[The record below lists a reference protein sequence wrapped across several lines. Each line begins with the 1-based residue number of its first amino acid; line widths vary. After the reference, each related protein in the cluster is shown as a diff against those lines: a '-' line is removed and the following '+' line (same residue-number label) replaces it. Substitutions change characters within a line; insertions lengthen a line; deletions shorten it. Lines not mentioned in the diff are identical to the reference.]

1 MSEKDIKDPVYYQ
14 ELVHKLVTGTITPA
28 EKEWLEQWYNAN
40 QDSPVEIPASFVAS
54 ETEHENRLLAKIRQQ
69 AALDQQVVPVHGA
82 RVVTAYRWW
91 AVAAAVLLL
100 ISAGMYFFNNRD
112 GHTGLAATPKNLP
125 ALAVT
130 PVTKNVLTLPDGSQI
145 WLDEVQN
152 GQIAQLGHTTITR
165 QNNRIIYTTTDAAD
179 DDAGYHVISTARG
192 SAYEVVLTDG
202 SLIWL
207 NAASSIRFP
216 TAFAGPERVVDL
228 SGQAW
233 FDVQHADKVP
243 FLVHSGTLTTSV
255 LGTAFDIKDYPDEKD
270 RVVAVQRGK
279 VKVQTGA
286 KVLAT
291 LVKGQQVKISADTIT
306 HQQPVDTLAIG
317 GWKQGNLVYTDETLE
332 TIVADLQRVFNH
344 SIIIKNDT
352 LKNVKATGIFHK
364 RTGIQQVLD
373 IICNITDSHL
383 SKKNGIFIIE

>member
-1 MSEKDIKDPVYYQ
+1 MSGKDIKDPDYYQ
-14 ELVHKLVTGTITPA
+14 ELAHKLVTGTITPA
-28 EKEWLEQWYNAN
+28 EKELLEQWYNAD
-40 QDSPVEIPASFVAS
+40 QDSPIKIPASFAIN
-54 ETEHENRLLAKIRQQ
+54 ETEHENRLLAKIRQK
-69 AALDQQVVPVHGA
+69 ADLDKKVAPVH
-82 RVVTAYRWW
+82 RVRVLTAYRWW
-91 AVAAAVLLL
+91 TAAAAVLLL
-100 ISAGMYFFNNRD
+100 IGTGMYFLSNR
-112 GHTGLAATPKNLP
+112 GGKPGLADTQKNQP
-125 ALAVT
+125 VLAST

-165 QNNRIIYTTTDAAD
+165 QDNRIIYTTTDAGDA
-179 DDAGYHVISTARG
+179 AGYHVISTARG

-202 SLIWL
+202 SHIWL

-216 TAFAGPERVVDL
+216 TAFSGPERIVDL

-233 FDVQHADKVP
+233 FDVEHADKIP
-243 FLVHSGTLTTSV
+243 FLVHSRSLTTSV
-255 LGTAFDIKDYPDEKD
+255 LGTAFDIKDYPGEKD

-279 VKVQTGA
+279 VKVQAGA

-291 LVKGQQVKISADTIT
+291 LVKGQQVKVNADTIA
-306 HQQPVDTLAIG
+306 HQQPVDTLSIS

-344 SIIIKNDT
+344 SIIIKNEA
-352 LKNVKATGIFHK
+352 LKNVKTTGVFHK

-383 SKKNGIFIIE
+383 SRKNGIFVIE